1 MSTVMSL
8 VTLEND
14 GLSSGSEARPSDAPA
29 PWLALIGLGEDG
41 PAGLCPEAKAA
52 LEEAEFVFGGDRHIA
67 LVGSVPGELR
77 PWPQPFRN
85 ALPQIL
91 AERGRK
97 VCVLATSDPF
107 HYGIGNSLARAIPAQ
122 EMKIIPQL
130 SSFSMACTRMRWPQ
144 EECALV
150 SLHGRTLYRI
160 VPHLQPGARI
170 LALSWDETT
179 PRAVAELMT
188 ARGLGASR
196 IVVMEQLAG
205 PDERVRETRAD
216 AFSFD
221 DVVPLNL
228 IAVEVA
234 ANRDSR
240 IMPLAPG
247 LDEEWFAHD
256 GQITKSE
263 IRAITISALAPRGG
277 ELLWDVGAGSGS
289 IAVEWCQRHV
299 RNRAVA
305 FEAKPERAHRI
316 SRNKVELG
324 GLSVEVVGA
333 APEGFTGRAAPDA
346 VFIGGGLTVE
356 GLFEAAWAALK
367 PGGRLVANVVT
378 IEGEAKLAALHAQH
392 GGSLRRI
399 SIDRLAPVGGKH
411 GWRPAMPVTQ
421 WRVEKP

>member
-1 MSTVMSL
+1 MSP
-8 VTLEND
+8 VTLETL
-14 GLSSGSEARPSDAPA
+14 GLSSRADAAPS
-29 PWLALIGLGEDG
+29 PWLALVGLGEDG
-41 PAGLCPEAKAA
+41 RAGLSPEAVAA
-52 LEEAEFVFGGDRHIA
+52 LDEAEIVFGGERHIA
-67 LVGSVPGELR
+67 LVGAVPGEAR
-77 PWPQPFRN
+77 TWPQPFRN
-85 ALPQIL
+85 ALPAIL

-107 HYGIGNSLARAIPAQ
+107 HYGIGAGLTKAIPAS
-122 EMKIIPQL
+122 EMRIIPQI
-130 SSFSMACTRMRWPQ
+130 SSFAMACTRMRWPQ

-179 PRAVAELMT
+179 PRAVAELMS

-196 IVVMEQLAG
+196 IVVMEQLGG
-205 PDERVRETRAD
+205 PQERVRETRAD
-216 AFSFD
+216 AFAFD
-221 DVVPLNL
+221 DIVPLNM
-228 IAVEVA
+228 IAVDVA
-234 ANRDSR
+234 AGRESR
-240 IMPLAPG
+240 ILPLAPG
-247 LDEEWFAHD
+247 LDEGWFAHD

-263 IRAITISALAPRGG
+263 IRAITLSALAPRGG

-289 IAVEWCQRHV
+289 ISVEWCQRHV
-299 RNRAVA
+299 RNRAIA

-316 SRNKVELG
+316 TRNKVELG
-324 GLSVEVVGA
+324 GLSVEVAGA
-333 APEGFTGRAAPDA
+333 APEGFAGRPAPDA
-346 VFIGGGLTVE
+346 VFIGGGLTVD
-356 GLFEAAWAALK
+356 GLFEGAWAALK

-378 IEGEAKLAALHAQH
+378 IEGEAKLVALHADH

-399 SIDRLAPVGGKH
+399 SIDRLAPVGRMH

>member
-1 MSTVMSL
+1 MSP
-8 VTLEND
+8 VTLETL
-14 GLSSGSEARPSDAPA
+14 GLSSRADAAPS
-29 PWLALIGLGEDG
+29 PWLALVGLGEDG
-41 PAGLCPEAKAA
+41 RAGLSPEALAA
-52 LEEAEFVFGGDRHIA
+52 LDEAEIVFGGERHIA
-67 LVGSVPGELR
+67 LIGAVRGEAR
-77 PWPQPFRN
+77 TWPQPFRN
-85 ALPQIL
+85 ALPAIL

-107 HYGIGNSLARAIPAQ
+107 HYGIGAGLTKAIPAS
-122 EMKIIPQL
+122 EMRIIPQI
-130 SSFSMACTRMRWPQ
+130 SSFAMACTRMRWPQ

-179 PRAVAELMT
+179 PRAVAELMS

-196 IVVMEQLAG
+196 IVVMEALGG
-205 PDERVRETRAD
+205 PQERVRETRAD
-216 AFSFD
+216 AFAFD
-221 DVVPLNL
+221 DIVPLNM
-228 IAVEVA
+228 IAVDVA
-234 ANRDSR
+234 AGRDSR
-240 IMPLAPG
+240 ILPLAPG
-247 LDEEWFAHD
+247 LDEDWFAHD

-289 IAVEWCQRHV
+289 VGIEWCQRHL

-316 SRNKVELG
+316 TRNKVELG

-333 APEGFTGRAAPDA
+333 APEGFTGRQAPDA

-356 GLFEAAWAALK
+356 GLFEGAWAALK

-378 IEGEAKLAALHAQH
+378 IEGEAKLVALHAQH

-399 SIDRLAPVGGKH
+399 SIDRLAPVGSKH

>member
-1 MSTVMSL
+1 MSTVLRESD
-8 VTLEND
+8 V
-14 GLSSGSEARPSDAPA
+14 LSSGQAPA
-29 PWLALIGLGEDG
+29 PWLSLIGLGEDG
-41 PAGLCPEAKAA
+41 STGLCREALAA
-52 LEEAEFVFGGDRHIA
+52 LNEAEIVFGGERHIA

-91 AERGRK
+91 RERGRK

-107 HYGIGNSLARAIPAQ
+107 HYGIGNSLSRAIPAA
-122 EMKIIPQL
+122 EMRIIPQL
-130 SSFSMACTRMRWPQ
+130 SSFSMACSRMRWPQ

-179 PRAVAELMT
+179 PRAVAELLT
-188 ARGLGASR
+188 ARGMGAAR
-196 IVVMEQLAG
+196 IVVMEALGG
-205 PDERVRETRAD
+205 PGERIRESRAE
-216 AFSFD
+216 AFTLD
-221 DVVPLNL
+221 DVIPLNL
-228 IAVEVA
+228 IAVEIGQA
-234 ANRDSR
+234 REAR
-240 IMPLAPG
+240 ILPLAPG

-263 IRAITISALAPRGG
+263 IRAITLSALAPRAG

-289 IAVEWCQRHV
+289 VAVEWCQRHG
-299 RNRAVA
+299 RNRAIA
-305 FEAKPERAHRI
+305 FEARPDRAERVA
-316 SRNKVELG
+316 RNALELG
-324 GLSVEVVGA
+324 GLAIEIAGA
-333 APEGFTGRAAPDA
+333 APASLSGREAPDA
-346 VFIGGGLTVE
+346 VFIGGGLTE
-356 GLFEAAWAALK
+356 DGLFEAAWAALK
-367 PGGRLVANVVT
+367 PGGRLVSNVVT
-378 IEGEAKLAALHAQH
+378 LEGEARLAALHAQH

-399 SIDRLAPVGGKH
+399 AIDRLAPVGGKH

>member
-1 MSTVMSL
+1 MSP
-8 VTLEND
+8 VTLETL
-14 GLSSGSEARPSDAPA
+14 GLSSRSETPDG
-29 PWLALIGLGEDG
+29 PWLALVGLGEDG
-41 PAGLCPEAKAA
+41 RAGLSPEALAA
-52 LEEAEFVFGGDRHIA
+52 LDEAEIVFGGERHIA
-67 LVGSVPGELR
+67 LIGTVPGEAR
-77 PWPQPFRN
+77 TWPQPFRN
-85 ALPQIL
+85 ALPAIL

-107 HYGIGNSLARAIPAQ
+107 HYGIGAGLTKAIPAQ
-122 EMKIIPQL
+122 EMRIIPQI
-130 SSFSMACTRMRWPQ
+130 SSFAMACTRMRWPQ

-179 PRAVAELMT
+179 PRAVAELMS

-196 IVVMEQLAG
+196 IIVMEALGG
-205 PDERVRETRAD
+205 PQERVRETRAD
-216 AFSFD
+216 AFAFD
-221 DVVPLNL
+221 DIVPLNM
-228 IAVEVA
+228 IAVDVA
-234 ANRDSR
+234 AGRDSR
-240 IMPLAPG
+240 ILPLAPG
-247 LDEEWFAHD
+247 LDEDWFAHD

-263 IRAITISALAPRGG
+263 IRAITLSALAPRGG

-289 IAVEWCQRHV
+289 VGIEWCQRHV
-299 RNRAVA
+299 RNKAVA

-316 SRNKVELG
+316 ARNKVELG
-324 GLSVEVVGA
+324 GLSVEVVGE
-333 APEGFTGRAAPDA
+333 APAGFAGRPAPDA

-356 GLFEAAWAALK
+356 GVFEGAWAALK

-378 IEGEAKLAALHAQH
+378 IEGEAKLATLHAEH

-399 SIDRLAPVGGKH
+399 SIDRLAPVGNKH

>member
-1 MSTVMSL
+1 MSL

-14 GLSSGSEARPSDAPA
+14 ELSSRSAAAPAA
-29 PWLALIGLGEDG
+29 PWLALVGLGEDG
-41 PAGLCPEAKAA
+41 RDGLSPEALAA
-52 LEEAEFVFGGDRHIA
+52 LDEAEIVFGGERHIA
-67 LVGSVPGELR
+67 LIGTVPGEAR
-77 PWPQPFRN
+77 TWPQPFRK
-85 ALPQIL
+85 ALPAIL

-107 HYGIGNSLARAIPAQ
+107 HYGIGAGLTKAISAQ
-122 EMKIIPQL
+122 EMRIIPQL
-130 SSFSMACTRMRWPQ
+130 SSFAMACTRMRWPQ

-179 PRAVAELMT
+179 PRAVAELMS

-196 IVVMEQLAG
+196 IIVMEQLGG
-205 PDERVRETRAD
+205 PQERVRETRAD
-216 AFSFD
+216 AFAFD
-221 DVVPLNL
+221 DIVPLNM
-228 IAVEVA
+228 IAVDVA
-234 ANRDSR
+234 AGRDSR
-240 IMPLAPG
+240 ILPLAPG

-263 IRAITISALAPRGG
+263 IRAITLSALAPRGG

-289 IAVEWCQRHV
+289 ISVEWCQRHV

-316 SRNKVELG
+316 TRNKVELG
-324 GLSVEVVGA
+324 GLSVEVVGE
-333 APEGFTGRAAPDA
+333 APAGFTRRPAPDA

>member
-1 MSTVMSL
+1 MPLVSL
-8 VTLEND
+8 D
-14 GLSSGSEARPSDAPA
+14 SDAVSSRGTSSPA
-29 PWLALIGLGEDG
+29 SSPVPWLALIGLGEDG
-41 PAGLCPEAKAA
+41 PAGLCAEARAA
-52 LEEAEFVFGGDRHIA
+52 LEEAEIVFGGDRHIA

-107 HYGIGNSLARAIPAQ
+107 HYGIGNSLSRAIPAA
-122 EMKIIPQL
+122 EMKIIPQI
-130 SSFSMACTRMRWPQ
+130 SSFAMAATRMRWPQ
-144 EECALV
+144 EECSLV

-179 PRAVAELMT
+179 PRAVADLLT

-205 PDERVRETRAD
+205 PNERIRESRAD
-216 AFSFD
+216 AFALD
-221 DVVPLNL
+221 EVVPLNL
-228 IAVEVA
+228 IAVEVVA
-234 ANRDSR
+234 TRDSR
-240 IMPLAPG
+240 ILPLAPG

-289 IAVEWCQRHV
+289 VAVEWCQRHV

-305 FEAKPERAHRI
+305 FEARPDRAERIA
-316 SRNKVELG
+316 RNKVELG
-324 GLSVEVVGA
+324 GLTIEVAGA
-333 APEGFTGRAAPDA
+333 APAGFAGRAAPDA
-346 VFIGGGLTVE
+346 VFIGGGLTE
-356 GLFEAAWAALK
+356 DGLFEAAWAALK

-378 IEGEAKLAALHAQH
+378 IEGEAKLTALHAAN

-399 SIDRLAPVGGKH
+399 AIDRLAPVGGKH

>member
-1 MSTVMSL
+1 MATILRESG
-8 VTLEND
+8 E
-14 GLSSGSEARPSDAPA
+14 LSSGTAQ
-29 PWLALIGLGEDG
+29 PWLTLIGLGEDG
-41 PAGLCPEAKAA
+41 AAGLSREAREA
-52 LEEAEFVFGGDRHIA
+52 LAEADIVFGGERHIA
-67 LVGSVPGELR
+67 LVGTVPGELR

-85 ALPQIL
+85 ALPMIL
-91 AERGRK
+91 AERGRR

-107 HYGIGNSLARAIPAQ
+107 HYGIGNSLSRAIPAD
-122 EMKIIPQL
+122 EMRIIPQS
-130 SSFSMACTRMRWPQ
+130 SSFSMACSRMRWPQ

-188 ARGLGASR
+188 SRGLGAAR
-196 IVVMEQLAG
+196 IVVMEALGG
-205 PDERVRETRAD
+205 PSERIRETRAD
-216 AFSFD
+216 GFALD
-221 DVVPLNL
+221 DIVPLNL
-228 IAVEVA
+228 IAVEIGEA
-234 ANRDSR
+234 REAR
-240 IMPLAPG
+240 ILPLAPG
-247 LDEEWFAHD
+247 LDEDWFAHD

-263 IRAITISALAPRGG
+263 IRAITLSALAPRAG

-289 IAVEWCQRHV
+289 VGVEWCQRHP
-299 RNRAVA
+299 RNRAIA
-305 FEAKPERAHRI
+305 FEAKPERAERVA
-316 SRNKVELG
+316 RNALELG
-324 GLSVEVVGA
+324 GLSVTVEGGA
-333 APEGFTGRAAPDA
+333 PNALAGQEAPDA

-378 IEGEAKLAALHAQH
+378 LEGEAKLAALHAAH

-399 SIDRLAPVGGKH
+399 SIDRLVPVGGKH

>member
-1 MSTVMSL
+1 MSL

-14 GLSSGSEARPSDAPA
+14 GLSSGSAAATTNSPA
-29 PWLALIGLGEDG
+29 PWLTLIGLGEDG
-41 PAGLCPEAKAA
+41 PAGLCPEARTA
-52 LEEAEFVFGGDRHIA
+52 LDEAELVFGGDRHIA
-67 LVGSVPGELR
+67 LVGAVPGELR

-107 HYGIGNSLARAIPAQ
+107 HYGIGNSLSRAIPAQ
-122 EMKIIPQL
+122 EMRIIPQL

-160 VPHLQPGARI
+160 VPHLQPEARI

-179 PRAVAELMT
+179 PRAVAELLT

-196 IVVMEQLAG
+196 LTVLESLGG
-205 PDERVRETRAD
+205 PQERVRETRAD
-216 AFSFD
+216 AFAFD
-221 DVVPLNL
+221 DVVPLNI
-228 IAVEVA
+228 IAVDVMA
-234 ANRDSR
+234 GRDSR
-240 IMPLAPG
+240 ILPLVPG

-263 IRAITISALAPRGG
+263 IRAITLSALAPRGG

-289 IAVEWCQRHV
+289 ISVEWCQRNP
-299 RNRAVA
+299 RNRAIA
-305 FEAKPERAHRI
+305 FEAKAERVERI
-316 SRNKVELG
+316 ARNSLELG
-324 GLSVEVVGA
+324 GLSVTVTGE
-333 APEGFTGRAAPDA
+333 APADFAGQPAPDA

-356 GLFEAAWAALK
+356 GLFEGAWAALK

-378 IEGEAKLAALHAQH
+378 LEGEARLAALHALH

-399 SIDRLAPVGGKH
+399 AIDRLMPVGGKH

>member
-1 MSTVMSL
+1 MRESD
-8 VTLEND
+8 E
-14 GLSSGSEARPSDAPA
+14 LSSGTAQ
-29 PWLALIGLGEDG
+29 PWLTLIGLGEDG
-41 PAGLCPEAKAA
+41 AAGLSREALAA
-52 LEEAEFVFGGDRHIA
+52 LAEAEIVFGGERHIA

-85 ALPQIL
+85 ALPMIL

-107 HYGIGNSLARAIPAQ
+107 HYGIGNSLSRAIPAD
-122 EMKIIPQL
+122 EMRIIPQS
-130 SSFSMACTRMRWPQ
+130 SSFSMACSRMRWPQ

-188 ARGLGASR
+188 SRGMGAAR
-196 IVVMEQLAG
+196 IVVMESLGG
-205 PDERVRETRAD
+205 PQERIRETRAD
-216 AFSFD
+216 GFALD
-221 DVVPLNL
+221 DIVPLNL
-228 IAVEVA
+228 IAVEIGEA
-234 ANRDSR
+234 REAR
-240 IMPLAPG
+240 ILPLAPG

-263 IRAITISALAPRGG
+263 IRAITLSALAPRAG

-289 IAVEWCQRHV
+289 VGVEWCQRHP

-305 FEAKPERAHRI
+305 FEARPERAERVA
-316 SRNKVELG
+316 RNALELG
-324 GLSVEVVGA
+324 GLSVEVRSA
-333 APEGFTGRAAPDA
+333 APDALVGQEAPDA

-367 PGGRLVANVVT
+367 PGGRLVVNVVT
-378 IEGEAKLAALHAQH
+378 LEGEAKLAALHAAH

>member
-1 MSTVMSL
+1 MRESD
-8 VTLEND
+8 E
-14 GLSSGSEARPSDAPA
+14 LSSRTAQ
-29 PWLALIGLGEDG
+29 PWLSLIGLGEDG
-41 PAGLCPEAKAA
+41 AAGLCREALAA
-52 LEEAEFVFGGDRHIA
+52 LNEAEIVFGGERHIA

-91 AERGRK
+91 KERGRK

-107 HYGIGNSLARAIPAQ
+107 HYGIGNSLSRAIPAS
-122 EMKIIPQL
+122 EMRIIPQL

-179 PRAVAELMT
+179 PSAVAELLT
-188 ARGLGASR
+188 ARGMGSAR
-196 IVVMEQLAG
+196 IVVMEALGG
-205 PDERVRETRAD
+205 PKERIRESRAD
-216 AFSFD
+216 DFALD
-221 DVVPLNL
+221 EVVPLNL
-228 IAVEVA
+228 IAVEIGEA
-234 ANRDSR
+234 RDAR
-240 IMPLAPG
+240 ILPLAPG
-247 LDEEWFAHD
+247 LDEDWFAHD

-263 IRAITISALAPRGG
+263 IRAITLSALAPRAG

-289 IAVEWCQRHV
+289 VAVEWCQRHL
-299 RNRAVA
+299 RNRAIA
-305 FEAKPERAHRI
+305 FEAKTERAERVR
-316 SRNKVELG
+316 RNALELG
-324 GLSVEVVGA
+324 GLSIEIAGA
-333 APEGFTGRAAPDA
+333 APAALVGREPPDA
-346 VFIGGGLTVE
+346 VFIGGGLTE
-356 GLFEAAWAALK
+356 DGLFEAAWAALK

-378 IEGEAKLAALHAQH
+378 IEGEARLAALHALH

>member
-1 MSTVMSL
+1 MSL

-14 GLSSGSEARPSDAPA
+14 GLSSRGEAAPASSSA
-29 PWLALIGLGEDG
+29 PWLSLIGLGEDG

-52 LEEAEFVFGGDRHIA
+52 LAEAEIVFGGERHIA

-91 AERGRK
+91 AERGRR

-107 HYGIGNSLARAIPAQ
+107 HYGIGNSLSQAIPAQ

-179 PRAVAELMT
+179 PRAVAELMS

-196 IVVMEQLAG
+196 IVVLESLGG
-205 PDERVRETRAD
+205 PQERMRETRAD
-216 AFSFD
+216 AFAFD
-221 DVVPLNL
+221 DIVPLNI
-228 IAVEVA
+228 IAVDVA
-234 ANRDSR
+234 AGRDSR
-240 IMPLAPG
+240 ILPLAPG

-263 IRAITISALAPRGG
+263 IRAITLSALAPRGG

-305 FEAKPERAHRI
+305 FEARPERAQRI
-316 SRNKVELG
+316 ARNKIELG
-324 GLSVEVVGA
+324 GLSVEVVGE
-333 APEGFTGRAAPDA
+333 APEHFTGRDAPDA
-346 VFIGGGLTVE
+346 VFIGGGLTVA
-356 GLFEAAWAALK
+356 GLFEGAWAALK

-378 IEGEAKLAALHAQH
+378 LEGEAKLAALHGQH

-399 SIDRLAPVGGKH
+399 SIDRLTPVGGKH

>member
-1 MSTVMSL
+1 MRESD
-8 VTLEND
+8 E
-14 GLSSGSEARPSDAPA
+14 LSSGTAQ
-29 PWLALIGLGEDG
+29 PWLTLIGLGEDG
-41 PAGLCPEAKAA
+41 AAGLSREALAA
-52 LEEAEFVFGGDRHIA
+52 LAEAEIVFGGERHIA

-85 ALPQIL
+85 ALPMIM
-91 AERGRK
+91 AEQGRK

-107 HYGIGNSLARAIPAQ
+107 HYGIGNSLSRAIPAD
-122 EMKIIPQL
+122 EMRIIPQS
-130 SSFSMACTRMRWPQ
+130 SSFSMACSRMRWPQ

-188 ARGLGASR
+188 ARGLGAAR
-196 IVVMEQLAG
+196 IVVMESLGG
-205 PDERVRETRAD
+205 PQERIRESHAD
-216 AFSFD
+216 GFALD
-221 DVVPLNL
+221 DIVPLNL
-228 IAVEVA
+228 IAVEIGEA
-234 ANRDSR
+234 REAR
-240 IMPLAPG
+240 ILPLAPG

-263 IRAITISALAPRGG
+263 IRAITLSALAPRAG

-289 IAVEWCQRHV
+289 VAVEWCQRHP
-299 RNRAVA
+299 RNRAIG
-305 FEAKPERAHRI
+305 FEARPERAERVA
-316 SRNKVELG
+316 RNALELG
-324 GLSVEVVGA
+324 GLPVTVEGA
-333 APEGFTGRAAPDA
+333 APAALAGQEAPDA

-378 IEGEAKLAALHAQH
+378 LEGEAKLAALHAAH

>member
-1 MSTVMSL
+1 M
-8 VTLEND
+8 
-14 GLSSGSEARPSDAPA
+14 
-29 PWLALIGLGEDG
+29 
-41 PAGLCPEAKAA
+41 
-52 LEEAEFVFGGDRHIA
+52 
-67 LVGSVPGELR
+67 
-77 PWPQPFRN
+77 
-85 ALPQIL
+85 
-91 AERGRK
+91 
-97 VCVLATSDPF
+97 LATSDPF
-107 HYGIGNSLARAIPAQ
+107 QYGIGAGLTKAISAE
-122 EMKIIPQL
+122 EMRIIPQI
-130 SSFSMACTRMRWPQ
+130 SSFAMACTRMRWPQ

-179 PRAVAELMT
+179 PRAVAELMS

-196 IVVMEQLAG
+196 IVVMEALGG
-205 PDERVRETRAD
+205 PQERVRETRAD
-216 AFSFD
+216 AFAFD
-221 DVVPLNL
+221 DIVPLNM
-228 IAVEVA
+228 IAVDVA
-234 ANRDSR
+234 AGRDSR
-240 IMPLAPG
+240 ILPLTPG
-247 LDEEWFAHD
+247 LDEAWFAHD

-263 IRAITISALAPRGG
+263 IRAITLSALAPRGG

-289 IAVEWCQRHV
+289 ISVEWCQRHV

-316 SRNKVELG
+316 ARNKVELG

-333 APEGFTGRAAPDA
+333 APEGFTGRPAPDA
-346 VFIGGGLTVE
+346 VFIGGGLTVD
-356 GLFEAAWAALK
+356 GLFEGAWAALK

-378 IEGEAKLAALHAQH
+378 IEGEAKLVALHAEL

-399 SIDRLAPVGGKH
+399 AIDRLAPVGNKH

>member
-1 MSTVMSL
+1 METVLRESD
-8 VTLEND
+8 E
-14 GLSSGSEARPSDAPA
+14 LSSRPAQ
-29 PWLALIGLGEDG
+29 PWLSLIGLGEDG
-41 PAGLCPEAKAA
+41 AAGLCREALAA
-52 LEEAEFVFGGDRHIA
+52 LNEAEIVFGGERHIA

-91 AERGRK
+91 KERGRK

-107 HYGIGNSLARAIPAQ
+107 HYGIGNSLSRAIPAH
-122 EMKIIPQL
+122 EMRIIPQS
-130 SSFSMACTRMRWPQ
+130 SSFSMACARMRWPQ

-179 PRAVAELMT
+179 PRAVAELLT
-188 ARGLGASR
+188 ARGMGAAR
-196 IVVMEQLAG
+196 IVVMEALGG
-205 PDERVRETRAD
+205 PSERIRESRAD
-216 AFSFD
+216 AFALG

-228 IAVEVA
+228 IAVEIGEA
-234 ANRDSR
+234 RDAR
-240 IMPLAPG
+240 ILPLAPG

-263 IRAITISALAPRGG
+263 VRAITLSALAPRAG
-277 ELLWDVGAGSGS
+277 ELLWDIGAGSGS
-289 IAVEWCQRHV
+289 VAVEWCQRHL
-299 RNRAVA
+299 RNRAIA
-305 FEAKPERAHRI
+305 FEARPDRAERVA
-316 SRNKVELG
+316 RNALELG
-324 GLSVEVVGA
+324 GLSVEIAGA
-333 APEGFTGRAAPDA
+333 APASLIGCEAPDA
-346 VFIGGGLTVE
+346 VFIGGGLTEE

-378 IEGEAKLAALHAQH
+378 IEGEAKLAALHALH

>member
-1 MSTVMSL
+1 MRESG
-8 VTLEND
+8 E
-14 GLSSGSEARPSDAPA
+14 LSSGTAQ
-29 PWLALIGLGEDG
+29 PWLTLIGLGEDG
-41 PAGLCPEAKAA
+41 AAGLSREAREA
-52 LEEAEFVFGGDRHIA
+52 LAEADIVFGGERHIA
-67 LVGSVPGELR
+67 LVGTVPGELR

-85 ALPQIL
+85 ALPMIL
-91 AERGRK
+91 AERGRR

-107 HYGIGNSLARAIPAQ
+107 HYGIGNSLSRAIPAD
-122 EMKIIPQL
+122 EMRIIPQS
-130 SSFSMACTRMRWPQ
+130 SSFSMACSRMRWPQ

-188 ARGLGASR
+188 SRGLGAAR
-196 IVVMEQLAG
+196 IVVMEALGG
-205 PDERVRETRAD
+205 PSERIRETRAD
-216 AFSFD
+216 GFALD
-221 DVVPLNL
+221 DIVPLNL
-228 IAVEVA
+228 IAVEIGEA
-234 ANRDSR
+234 REAR
-240 IMPLAPG
+240 ILPLAPG
-247 LDEEWFAHD
+247 LDEDWFAHD

-263 IRAITISALAPRGG
+263 IRAITLSALAPRAG
-277 ELLWDVGAGSGS
+277 ELIWDVGAGSGS
-289 IAVEWCQRHV
+289 VGVEWCQRHP
-299 RNRAVA
+299 RNRAIA
-305 FEAKPERAHRI
+305 FEAKPERAERVA
-316 SRNKVELG
+316 RNALELG
-324 GLSVEVVGA
+324 GLSVTVEGGA
-333 APEGFTGRAAPDA
+333 PNALAGQEAPDA

-378 IEGEAKLAALHAQH
+378 LEGEAKLAALHAAH

-399 SIDRLAPVGGKH
+399 SIDRLVPVGGKH

>member
-1 MSTVMSL
+1 MRESG
-8 VTLEND
+8 E
-14 GLSSGSEARPSDAPA
+14 LSSGTAQ
-29 PWLALIGLGEDG
+29 PWLTLIGLGEDG
-41 PAGLCPEAKAA
+41 AAGLSREAREA
-52 LEEAEFVFGGDRHIA
+52 LAEADIVFGGERHIA
-67 LVGSVPGELR
+67 LVGTVPGELR

-85 ALPQIL
+85 ALPMIL
-91 AERGRK
+91 AERGRR

-107 HYGIGNSLARAIPAQ
+107 HYGIGNSLSRAIPAD
-122 EMKIIPQL
+122 EMRIIPQS
-130 SSFSMACTRMRWPQ
+130 SSFSMACSRMRWPQ

-188 ARGLGASR
+188 SRGLGAAR
-196 IVVMEQLAG
+196 IVVMEALGG
-205 PDERVRETRAD
+205 PSERIRGTRAD
-216 AFSFD
+216 DFALD
-221 DVVPLNL
+221 DIVPLNL
-228 IAVEVA
+228 IAVEIGEA
-234 ANRDSR
+234 REAR
-240 IMPLAPG
+240 ILPLAPG
-247 LDEEWFAHD
+247 LDEDWFAHD

-263 IRAITISALAPRGG
+263 IRAITLSALAPRAG

-289 IAVEWCQRHV
+289 VGVEWCQRHP
-299 RNRAVA
+299 RNRAIA
-305 FEAKPERAHRI
+305 FEARPERAERVA
-316 SRNKVELG
+316 RNALELG
-324 GLSVEVVGA
+324 GLSVTVEGGA
-333 APEGFTGRAAPDA
+333 PNALAGQEAPDA

-356 GLFEAAWAALK
+356 GLFEATWAALK

-378 IEGEAKLAALHAQH
+378 LEGEAKLAALHAAH

>member
-1 MSTVMSL
+1 MVAVLRESGVLSSRQAEPWLSL
-8 VTLEND
+8 V
-14 GLSSGSEARPSDAPA
+14 
-29 PWLALIGLGEDG
+29 GLGEDG
-41 PAGLCPEAKAA
+41 AAGLSREALAA
-52 LEEAEFVFGGDRHIA
+52 LNGAEIVFGGERHIA
-67 LVGSVPGELR
+67 LVGEVAGELR

-91 AERGRK
+91 RERGRK

-107 HYGIGNSLARAIPAQ
+107 HYGIGSSLSRAIPPE
-122 EMKIIPQL
+122 EMRVIPQP
-130 SSFSMACTRMRWPQ
+130 SSFAMACTRMRWPQ

-160 VPHLQPGARI
+160 VPHLQPGAHI

-179 PRAVAELMT
+179 PRAVAEFLT
-188 ARGLGASR
+188 SRGLGGSR
-196 IVVMEQLAG
+196 IVVLESLGG
-205 PDERVRETRAD
+205 PRERVRETRAD
-216 AFSFD
+216 AFALGE
-221 DVVPLNL
+221 VVPLNL
-228 IAVEVA
+228 IAIEVVA
-234 ANRDSR
+234 DRCSR
-240 IMPLAPG
+240 ILPLAPG

-289 IAVEWCQRHV
+289 VCVEWCQRHF
-299 RNRAVA
+299 RNRAIA
-305 FEAKPERAHRI
+305 FEAKPERAERI
-316 SRNKVELG
+316 ARNKLELG
-324 GLSVEVVGA
+324 GLSVEVAGEAPADFVGR
-333 APEGFTGRAAPDA
+333 EAPDA
-346 VFIGGGLTVE
+346 VFIGGGLTEE

-378 IEGEAKLAALHAQH
+378 LEGEAKLAALHAEH

>member
-1 MSTVMSL
+1 MSPVLRESD
-8 VTLEND
+8 V
-14 GLSSGSEARPSDAPA
+14 LSSHEAPT
-29 PWLALIGLGEDG
+29 PWLSLIGLGEDG
-41 PAGLCPEAKAA
+41 ASGLCREALAA
-52 LEEAEFVFGGDRHIA
+52 LNEAEIVFGGERHIA

-91 AERGRK
+91 KERGRK

-107 HYGIGNSLARAIPAQ
+107 HYGIGNSISRAIPAE
-122 EMKIIPQL
+122 EMRIIPQL

-160 VPHLQPGARI
+160 VPHLQPEAHI

-188 ARGLGASR
+188 ARGMGASR
-196 IVVMEQLAG
+196 IVVMESLGG
-205 PDERVRETRAD
+205 PQERIRECRAD
-216 AFSFD
+216 AFD
-221 DVVPLNL
+221 LNDIVPLNL

-234 ANRDSR
+234 ATRDSR
-240 IMPLAPG
+240 ILPLAPG

-289 IAVEWCQRHV
+289 VAVEWCQRHL

-305 FEAKPERAHRI
+305 FEAKAERVERI
-316 SRNKVELG
+316 KRNKLELG
-324 GLSVEVVGA
+324 GLSVEVTGEAPAGFVGR
-333 APEGFTGRAAPDA
+333 EAPDA
-346 VFIGGGLTVE
+346 VFIGGGLTEE
-356 GLFEAAWAALK
+356 GLFDAAWAALK

-378 IEGEAKLAALHAQH
+378 IEGEAKLAALHAEH